1 MQDRKWCVASRLYIK
16 QGADSCRKE
25 MLPESIV
32 NAVLSE
38 SSELIE
44 LSQTQHELALEYIAI
59 QLAVRDRE
67 QLINVLCNHQP
78 DLFTS
83 SIRTLVSAYEPIIR
97 ALHQAVD
104 LSAGVSDAEAFLTD
118 LINIS
123 RVENKNGPSKG
134 PSVEDYCRLLDKHQ
148 GSSHRFIHQVLKNG
162 KELSKWY
169 REYAEHA
176 AKQYHQEDFHPRVD
190 EQPTN
195 AAAGDF
201 TQQLES
207 LLAALSD
214 DDKSEV
220 LKEADKHAE
229 YLSSLT
235 ETSATRMKTVIR
247 QLSEPDSETTLG
259 PGMFLS
265 RWQALMDEAPIT
277 PAEPEG
283 PVRHGKDASVK
294 DATRV
299 DTDGSKKG
307 TGEIQEKMEDSIISP
322 PDVSN
327 SVRLLSP
334 GFRDTLRSMRP
345 K

>member
-1 MQDRKWCVASRLYIK
+1 MR
-16 QGADSCRKE
+16 QGADSCREE

-32 NAVLSE
+32 KAVLSE
-38 SSELIE
+38 SSESE
-44 LSQTQHELALEYIAI
+44 LSHIQHELALEYIAI
-59 QLAVRDRE
+59 QLAIRDRE

-118 LINIS
+118 LIKIS
-123 RVENKNGPSKG
+123 QAENKNGTSKS

-148 GSSHRFIHQVLKNG
+148 PSSHRFIHQVLKNG

-176 AKQYHQEDFHPRVD
+176 AKQYQQEKSTARVD
-190 EQPTN
+190 EHPTN
-195 AAAGDF
+195 GAAGDF
-201 TQQLES
+201 TPQLES
-207 LLAALSD
+207 LFVALSD
-214 DDKSEV
+214 DEKSKV
-220 LKEADKHAE
+220 LKEADQHAE
-229 YLSSLT
+229 YLASLT
-235 ETSATRMKTVIR
+235 ETSTTRMKTVIR
-247 QLSEPDSETTLG
+247 QLSEPESNTMLG

-265 RWQALMDEAPIT
+265 RWQALMDEALIT
-277 PAEPEG
+277 PAKPEG
-283 PVRHGKDASVK
+283 PVRHGKDPSVK

-307 TGEIQEKMEDSIISP
+307 AGGVQEGVGEEMASP
-322 PDVSN
+322 PDVGN
-327 SVRLLSP
+327 SVRLLSD
-334 GFRDTLRSMRP
+334 GFRESLRSLRT

>member
-1 MQDRKWCVASRLYIK
+1 
-16 QGADSCRKE
+16 

-38 SSELIE
+38 SLEPKE
-44 LSQTQHELALEYIAI
+44 LSRIQHELALEYIAI
-59 QLAVRDRE
+59 QLAIRDRE

-118 LINIS
+118 LIKIS
-123 RVENKNGPSKG
+123 QVENKNGTSKS

-148 GSSHRFIHQVLKNG
+148 PSSHRFIHQVLKNG

-176 AKQYHQEDFHPRVD
+176 AKQYQQEDFYPGVD
-190 EQPTN
+190 EHPTKT
-195 AAAGDF
+195 AAGDF
-201 TQQLES
+201 TPQLES
-207 LLAALSD
+207 LFATLSN
-214 DDKSEV
+214 DDKSLV
-220 LKEADKHAE
+220 LKEADRHAE

-235 ETSATRMKTVIR
+235 STSTTRMKTVIS
-247 QLSEPDSETTLG
+247 QLSEPESNTILG

-265 RWQALMDEAPIT
+265 RWQALMDEALIT
-277 PAEPEG
+277 PAKPEG
-283 PVRHGKDASVK
+283 PVRHGRDASVK

-307 TGEIQEKMEDSIISP
+307 AGGLQEKVEDEMVAP
-322 PDVSN
+322 PDVRN
-327 SVRLLSP
+327 SVRLLSE
-334 GFRDTLRSMRP
+334 GFRERLRGLRM

>member
-1 MQDRKWCVASRLYIK
+1 
-16 QGADSCRKE
+16 

-38 SSELIE
+38 LPEPKE
-44 LSQTQHELALEYIAI
+44 LSTMQHELALEYIAI
-59 QLAVRDRE
+59 QLAIRDRE
-67 QLINVLCNHQP
+67 QLISVLCNHQP

-123 RVENKNGPSKG
+123 RDDNKNGSSKT

-162 KELSKWY
+162 KDLSKWY
-169 REYAEHA
+169 RAYAEHA
-176 AKQYHQEDFHPRVD
+176 AKQYKQETFLPRPD
-190 EQPTN
+190 DHPTN
-195 AAAGDF
+195 NAAGDF
-201 TQQLES
+201 TPQLES
-207 LLAALSD
+207 LFGTLSD
-214 DDKSEV
+214 DDKSKV
-220 LKEADKHAE
+220 LKEADKHAK
-229 YLSSLT
+229 YLSSLA
-235 ETSATRMKTVIR
+235 ETSTRRMKTVIG
-247 QLSEPDSETTLG
+247 QLSLPESDTMLG
-259 PGMFLS
+259 PGMFIS

-277 PAEPEG
+277 PAQPEG

-307 TGEIQEKMEDSIISP
+307 TVGVQEKVQDSIVPP
-322 PDVSN
+322 PDVSY
-327 SVRLLSP
+327 SVRLLTP
-334 GFRDTLRSMRP
+334 GFRDTLKSMRP

>member
-1 MQDRKWCVASRLYIK
+1 
-16 QGADSCRKE
+16 

-32 NAVLSE
+32 TAVLSE
-38 SSELIE
+38 LPKSNE
-44 LSQTQHELALEYIAI
+44 LSPMQHELALEYIAI
-59 QLAVRDRE
+59 QLAIRDRE

-104 LSAGVSDAEAFLTD
+104 LSAGVSDAEAFLND

-123 RVENKNGPSKG
+123 RVDGKNGSSRS

-162 KELSKWY
+162 KELSIWY
-169 REYAEHA
+169 HEYAEHA
-176 AKQYHQEDFHPRVD
+176 AKQYQQENFHAKAD
-190 EQPTN
+190 ELPTN
-195 AAAGDF
+195 TAAGDF
-201 TQQLES
+201 TPQLES
-207 LLAALSD
+207 LFGALTD
-214 DDKSEV
+214 DEKSTV
-220 LKEADKHAE
+220 LKEADKHAQ
-229 YLSSLT
+229 YLSSLS
-235 ETSATRMKTVIR
+235 ETSTSRMKTVIR
-247 QLSEPDSETTLG
+247 QLPQPDSNTMLG
-259 PGMFLS
+259 PGMFIS

-307 TGEIQEKMEDSIISP
+307 TAGVQEKVQDSIVPP

-334 GFRDTLRSMRP
+334 GFWDTLRSIRP

>member
-1 MQDRKWCVASRLYIK
+1 
-16 QGADSCRKE
+16 

-38 SSELIE
+38 LPESKD
-44 LSQTQHELALEYIAI
+44 LSPMQHELALEYIAI
-59 QLAVRDRE
+59 QLAIRDRE

-83 SIRTLVSAYEPIIR
+83 SIRTLVGAYEPIIR

-123 RVENKNGPSKG
+123 RVDNKNGSSKG

-162 KELSKWY
+162 KDLSKWY

-176 AKQYHQEDFHPRVD
+176 AKQYQQENFHPRVD
-190 EQPTN
+190 EHRSN

-207 LLAALSD
+207 LFAALSG
-214 DDKSEV
+214 DDKSKV

-235 ETSATRMKTVIR
+235 GTSTTRMKTVVR
-247 QLSEPDSETTLG
+247 QLSQPNSDTVLG

-307 TGEIQEKMEDSIISP
+307 TVGMQEKVEDSMTSP

-334 GFRDTLRSMRP
+334 AFRDTLRSMRP

>member
-1 MQDRKWCVASRLYIK
+1 
-16 QGADSCRKE
+16 

-38 SSELIE
+38 LPEPKE
-44 LSQTQHELALEYIAI
+44 LSTMQHELALEYIAI
-59 QLAVRDRE
+59 QLAIRDRE
-67 QLINVLCNHQP
+67 QLISVLCNHQP

-123 RVENKNGPSKG
+123 RVDDKSGSSKT

-162 KELSKWY
+162 KDLSKWY

-176 AKQYHQEDFHPRVD
+176 AKQYKQETFHSRPED
-190 EQPTN
+190 HPTN
-195 AAAGDF
+195 KAAGDF
-201 TQQLES
+201 TPQLES
-207 LLAALSD
+207 LFGTLSD
-214 DDKSEV
+214 ADKSIV
-220 LKEADKHAE
+220 LTEADKHAK
-229 YLSSLT
+229 YLSSLA
-235 ETSATRMKTVIR
+235 ETSTRRMKTIISH
-247 QLSEPDSETTLG
+247 LPLPESDSMFG
-259 PGMFLS
+259 PGMFIS

-307 TGEIQEKMEDSIISP
+307 TVGVQEKVQDSMVPP

-327 SVRLLSP
+327 SVRLLTP

>member
-1 MQDRKWCVASRLYIK
+1 
-16 QGADSCRKE
+16 

-38 SSELIE
+38 SSEPKE
-44 LSQTQHELALEYIAI
+44 LSPTQHDLALEYIAI
-59 QLAVRDRE
+59 QLAIRDRE

-118 LINIS
+118 LIKIS
-123 RVENKNGPSKG
+123 QVQNKNGTSKS

-148 GSSHRFIHQVLKNG
+148 PSSHRFIHQVLKNG
-162 KELSKWY
+162 KELAKWY

-176 AKQYHQEDFHPRVD
+176 AKQYKQKDSHQKADDHP
-190 EQPTN
+190 THT
-195 AAAGDF
+195 AAGDF
-201 TQQLES
+201 TPQLES
-207 LLAALSD
+207 LFAALSN
-214 DDKSEV
+214 DDKSTV

-235 ETSATRMKTVIR
+235 STSTTRMKTVIR
-247 QLSEPDSETTLG
+247 QLSSPESSTMLG

-265 RWQALMDEAPIT
+265 RWQALMDEALIT
-277 PAEPEG
+277 PANPDG
-283 PVRHGKDASVK
+283 PVRYGRDASVK

-299 DTDGSKKG
+299 DTDGSRKG
-307 TGEIQEKMEDSIISP
+307 VGGLQEKVGEEMVEP
-322 PDVSN
+322 PDVSG
-327 SVRLLSP
+327 SVRLLGE
-334 GFRDTLRSMRP
+334 GFREGLRGVGG

>member
-1 MQDRKWCVASRLYIK
+1 
-16 QGADSCRKE
+16 
-25 MLPESIV
+25 MLPDSIV

-38 SSELIE
+38 SSDPKE
-44 LSQTQHELALEYIAI
+44 LSHTQHELALEYIAI
-59 QLAVRDRE
+59 QLAIRDRE

-118 LINIS
+118 LIKIS
-123 RVENKNGPSKG
+123 QVENKNGTSKS

-148 GSSHRFIHQVLKNG
+148 PSSHRFIHQVLKNG

-176 AKQYHQEDFHPRVD
+176 AKQYQQENPQPRVD
-190 EQPTN
+190 EHPTN
-195 AAAGDF
+195 TAAGDF
-201 TQQLES
+201 APQLES
-207 LLAALSD
+207 LVAALSD
-214 DDKSEV
+214 DDKSKV
-220 LKEADKHAE
+220 LKEADQHSE

-235 ETSATRMKTVIR
+235 QTSTTRMTTIIR
-247 QLSEPDSETTLG
+247 QLSEPESNTMLG

-265 RWQALMDEAPIT
+265 RWQALMDEALIT
-277 PAEPEG
+277 PAKPEG
-283 PVRHGKDASVK
+283 PVRYGRDASVK

-307 TGEIQEKMEDSIISP
+307 AGGLQERVGGEMVEP
-322 PDVSN
+322 PGVRN
-327 SVRLLSP
+327 SVRLLSE
-334 GFRDTLRSMRP
+334 GFRESLRGMRT

>member
-1 MQDRKWCVASRLYIK
+1 
-16 QGADSCRKE
+16 

-38 SSELIE
+38 SPESKD
-44 LSQTQHELALEYIAI
+44 LSTMQHELALEYIAI
-59 QLAVRDRE
+59 QLAIRDRE
-67 QLINVLCNHQP
+67 QLINVLCSHQP

-123 RVENKNGPSKG
+123 RVDNKNGSSKG

-162 KELSKWY
+162 KDLSKWY
-169 REYAEHA
+169 RAYAEHA
-176 AKQYHQEDFHPRVD
+176 AKQYQQENFHPRAD
-190 EQPTN
+190 EHPSHT
-195 AAAGDF
+195 AAGDF

-207 LLAALSD
+207 LFAALSD
-214 DDKSEV
+214 DDKSKV

-229 YLSSLT
+229 YLSALT
-235 ETSATRMKTVIR
+235 ETSTTRMKTVVR
-247 QLSEPDSETTLG
+247 QLSQPDSDTMLG

-277 PAEPEG
+277 PAKPEG

-294 DATRV
+294 DATRL

-307 TGEIQEKMEDSIISP
+307 TVGMQEKVEDLMVSP

-334 GFRDTLRSMRP
+334 AFRDTLRSMRP

>member
-1 MQDRKWCVASRLYIK
+1 
-16 QGADSCRKE
+16 

-32 NAVLSE
+32 TAVLSE
-38 SSELIE
+38 LPESRE
-44 LSQTQHELALEYIAI
+44 LSSMQHELALEYIAI
-59 QLAVRDRE
+59 QLAIRDRE

-83 SIRTLVSAYEPIIR
+83 SIRPLVSAYEPIIR

-104 LSAGVSDAEAFLTD
+104 LSAGVLDAEAFLTD

-123 RVENKNGPSKG
+123 RVDSKNGSSKP

-162 KELSKWY
+162 KDLSKWY

-176 AKQYHQEDFHPRVD
+176 AKQYQQGNFHPRAD
-190 EQPTN
+190 EPSPGT
-195 AAAGDF
+195 AAGDF
-201 TQQLES
+201 TPKLES
-207 LLAALSD
+207 LFGALSD
-214 DDKSEV
+214 DDKSKI
-220 LKEADKHAE
+220 LKEADKHAT

-235 ETSATRMKTVIR
+235 ETSTTRMKTVIS
-247 QLSEPDSETTLG
+247 QLSEPDSDTMLG

-299 DTDGSKKG
+299 DTDGLKKG
-307 TGEIQEKMEDSIISP
+307 TGGIQDKVQDSIVP
-322 PDVSN
+322 PPIVSN

-334 GFRDTLRSMRP
+334 GFRDTIRSRRT